1 MKITLI
7 ILNCITIGCL
17 ILAACP
23 PTPSETNTTT
33 ETTSFTSTILTTDVA
48 TESIPTSSDHN
59 TTEILSSGSTIAFTI
74 GSDSFVT
81 TFEVTESTSLSTTES
96 TNTTSTNIS
105 SSSSSSDTE
114 NLKGSKVFV
123 TSSIFNGNF
132 SNVSPDEQCQNSAEK
147 GKLDGNY
154 RAWISFTNETAFDR
168 VSMIPDT
175 LIRLDGQIFSMSIND
190 LFIGNINN
198 PLNIDE
204 NLNVHNTEVW
214 TASNSDGSLTLLTNC
229 SDWSINNSLGYY
241 GRSDLISEEWTM
253 FGTTAVCNS
262 QKALYCFEVE
272 KQAN

>member
-33 ETTSFTSTILTTDVA
+33 ETTSFASTILTTDTV
-48 TESIPTSSDHN
+48 TESIPTSSDQN
-59 TTEILSSGSTIAFTI
+59 TTEMLSSGSTLNSTI

-81 TFEVTESTSLSTTES
+81 TIEVTESSSLNTTEL
-96 TNTTSTNIS
+96 TST
-105 SSSSSSDTE
+105 SSSSSDTE
-114 NLKGSKVFV
+114 NTKGSKVFI
-123 TSSIFNGNF
+123 TSSLFNGNF
-132 SNVSPDEQCQNSAEK
+132 SNVSPDEQCQNSAKK

-168 VSMIPDT
+168 VSMIPDA

-204 NLNVHNTEVW
+204 NLNIHNTEVW
-214 TASNSDGSLTLLTNC
+214 TASNPDGSLTLLTNC

-241 GRSDLISEEWTM
+241 GRSDLISGEWTM
-253 FGTTAVCNS
+253 FGTTAICNS